1 MIGRVLAFLYGIVAY
16 CIFLIAFLYAIA
28 FVGNIA
34 LVPKT
39 IDSGVAGPFVQA
51 LIINAILLSLFAVQH
66 SVMARQWFKRA
77 WKKIVPE
84 PVERSTYVLLASLI
98 LLLLFWKWQPIKQVI
113 WNVQNPNGGTL
124 LEGLFWIGW
133 GMVLVSTYLV
143 DHFDLFGLKQVF
155 YYLRGK
161 RLEPLP
167 FKNPALYRI
176 VRHPIYLGFII
187 AFWATPRM
195 TGGHLLFA
203 IMTTAYILVAIQ
215 FEERDLIRFY
225 GEQYRDY
232 RKRVS
237 MLFPLR
243 LPRR

>member
-1 MIGRVLAFLYGIVAY
+1 MFGRILAFLYGLICY
-16 CIFLIAFLYAIA
+16 LTFLVAFLYAIA
-28 FVGNIA
+28 FVGNIG

-39 IDSGVAGPFVQA
+39 IDSGTAGAFTRA
-51 LIINAILLSLFAVQH
+51 LVIDALLLSLFAIQH

-84 PVERSTYVLLASLI
+84 PIERSTYVLLASLI
-98 LLLLFWKWQPIKQVI
+98 LLLLFWKWQPMKGLI
-113 WNVQNPNGGTL
+113 WDVHNPNGHAL
-124 LEGLFWIGW
+124 LVGLFWIGW
-133 GMVLVSTYLV
+133 GMVLVSTWLV

-161 RLEPLP
+161 HAEPLP

-195 TGGHLLFA
+195 TGGHLFFA

-225 GEQYRDY
+225 GDQYRRY
-232 RKRVS
+232 REQVS

-243 LPRR
+243 LPKR

>member
-1 MIGRVLAFLYGIVAY
+1 MIGRVLAFFYGIIAY
-16 CIFLIAFLYAIA
+16 LIFLVAFLYAIA
-28 FVGNIA
+28 FVGNIG

-39 IDSGVAGPFVQA
+39 IDSGPAGPFVKA
-51 LIINAILLSLFAVQH
+51 LIVDAILLSLFAVQH

-98 LLLLFWKWQPIKQVI
+98 LLLLFWKWHPMKSVI
-113 WNVQNPNGGTL
+113 WDVRNPNGRTIL
-124 LEGLFWIGW
+124 QGLFWIGW
-133 GMVLVSTYLV
+133 GMVLVSTWLV

-155 YYLRGK
+155 YYARGK
-161 RLEPLP
+161 RIEPLP
-167 FKNPALYRI
+167 FKNPALYKI

-195 TGGHLLFA
+195 TTGHLFFA

-215 FEERDLIRFY
+215 FEERDLIKFY
-225 GEQYRDY
+225 GDQYRHY
-232 RKRVS
+232 RQQVS

>member
-1 MIGRVLAFLYGIVAY
+1 MIGRVLAFLYGIIAY
-16 CIFLIAFLYAIA
+16 CVFLIAFLYAIA
-28 FVGNIA
+28 FVGNIG

-39 IDSGVAGPFVQA
+39 IDSGIAGPFVAA

-77 WKKIVPE
+77 WKRIVPE

-98 LLLLFWKWQPIKQVI
+98 LLFLFWKWQPMKAVI
-113 WNVQNPNGGTL
+113 WDVGNPNGRTL
-124 LEGLFWIGW
+124 LQGLFWIGW

-143 DHFDLFGLKQVF
+143 DHFDLFGLKQVS
-155 YYLRGK
+155 YYLVGK

-176 VRHPIYLGFII
+176 VRHPIYLGFIV

-195 TGGHLLFA
+195 TSGHLFFA
-203 IMTTAYILVAIQ
+203 SMTTAYILVAIQ
-215 FEERDLIRFY
+215 FEERDLIKFY
-225 GEQYRDY
+225 GDQYRNY
-232 RKRVS
+232 RKQVS

>member
-1 MIGRVLAFLYGIVAY
+1 MIGRVLAFLYGIMAY
-16 CIFLIAFLYAIA
+16 LIFLIAFLYAIA
-28 FVGNIA
+28 FVGNIG

-39 IDSGVAGPFVQA
+39 IDSGPAGPFLKAFIVD
-51 LIINAILLSLFAVQH
+51 AILLSLFAIQH

-98 LLLLFWKWQPIKQVI
+98 LLLLFWKWHPMKGII
-113 WNVQNPNGGTL
+113 WDVRNANGRTI

-133 GMVLVSTYLV
+133 GMVLVSTWLV

-155 YYLRGK
+155 YYARGK
-161 RLEPLP
+161 RIEPLP
-167 FKNPALYRI
+167 FKNPGLYKI

-195 TGGHLLFA
+195 TSGHLFFA
-203 IMTTAYILVAIQ
+203 IMTTAYIVVAIQ
-215 FEERDLIRFY
+215 FEERDLIKFY
-225 GEQYRDY
+225 GDQYRHY
-232 RKRVS
+232 RQQVS